1 MLVGKTTNYAW
12 SKDAKHRQQ
21 CEKIGIFPE
30 VWGDGALPWRLS
42 AEQRQKLDKRTS
54 TISWPHYVEPL
65 YYRGASFWIKPSRMW
80 KSRRKYRLLLF
91 FLPVLIRDQVPRL
104 REALL
109 LLTWAMRRLEGQ
121 VHSYEKCEAMGVLPG
136 SFALKKAE
144 IDNIGADL
152 LRGLV
157 LLEGCIPIS
166 YLIPSMH
173 HFVHFAEYTKT
184 HGILRL
190 YWMMAFERYNKY
202 IKNLCRDMNQAEV
215 NVSRNATVDFAC
227 DYRDCKRSKEYVLAE
242 DPHHNCVLSM
252 YSPLAE
258 VTPEEFDD
266 LQYLGC
272 PVRHADEVYVFN
284 VATILNKHFRS
295 GEWGQYPRCGSVIT
309 CVMNGRSLYARVVK
323 FMKVDGDPCPGYASV
338 HWFSE
343 PTYVNRL
350 CPQVTLD
357 GDDVK
362 TEVGVNLVRITQ
374 IDPSRVSVE
383 HAGDS
388 FFMIRDSGYDTVL

>member
-1 MLVGKTTNYAW
+1 MGKTFTHVEI
-12 SKDAKHRQQ
+12 KV
-21 CEKIGIFPE
+21 KI
-30 VWGDGALPWRLS
+30 
-42 AEQRQKLDKRTS
+42 
-54 TISWPHYVEPL
+54 
-65 YYRGASFWIKPSRMW
+65 PSPFVF
-80 KSRRKYRLLLF
+80 LL
-91 FLPVLIRDQVPRL
+91 VLIRDQVPRL

-109 LLTWAMRRLEGQ
+109 LSSGPCVVWKD
-121 VHSYEKCEAMGVLPG
+121 KCTITKSAGLLGCCLAHLP
-136 SFALKKAE
+136 SARKAE
-144 IDNIGADL
+144 IDQIGADL
-152 LRGLV
+152 LRALV

-166 YLIPSMH
+166 YLIPSMY

-202 IKNLCRDMNQAEV
+202 IKNLCRDMYQAEV

-227 DYRDCKRSKEYVLAE
+227 DYRDCKRSEEYVLVE

-252 YSPLAE
+252 YSPLDE

-272 PVRHADEVYVFN
+272 PVRHADEVCVFN

-309 CVMNGRSLYARVVK
+309 CVMNGRSLYARVEK
-323 FMKVDGDPCPGYASV
+323 FMRVDGDPCPGYASV
-338 HWFSE
+338 HWFIE

-374 IDPSRVSVE
+374 IDPSKVSVE
-383 HAGDS
+383 HAVDS
-388 FFMIRDSGYDTVL
+388 FFMIRDSGYDTLL